1 VLVSAVLLAA
11 VLVYVDVDDFARAIR
26 NGEWGWFAAAIALM
40 AVATTPGAAR
50 WRLIL
55 QRAEIEISPIRA
67 LKTFSSSLFLNN
79 VLPTSIGGDA
89 ARAWSVGRDSGRL
102 LRAALATVVDRATA
116 VACLFL
122 LAWAALAVDDETV
135 PQVLVGV
142 LFWISVGLTA
152 VAAVAALVAAG
163 MRPVVRRIPRQL
175 ATMIREAW
183 ATLLAWGRA
192 PDLIGWLVVLGLL
205 YQLLAV
211 LALILVGRAVGVELS
226 FPLAAVTAAI
236 VVVAML
242 VPISIGG
249 LGIREGGFVLLL
261 GEAGV
266 DGAEATLISLLSAA
280 TIALASAAVVG
291 LAVLYETAVREAR
304 ARSLP
309 REPSA

>member
-1 VLVSAVLLAA
+1 
-11 VLVYVDVDDFARAIR
+11 VDVDDLARAVR

-40 AVATTPGAAR
+40 AVATAPGAAR

-55 QRAEIEISPIRA
+55 RGAEIEITQIRA
-67 LKTFSSSLFLNN
+67 LKTFSSSLLLNN

-116 VACLFL
+116 VACLFV
-122 LAWAALAVDDETV
+122 LAWTALAVDAEAV
-135 PQVLVGV
+135 PDVLVGV
-142 LFWISVGLTA
+142 LLWISVGLA
-152 VAAVAALVAAG
+152 VLAAVAALVAAG
-163 MRPVVRRIPRQL
+163 MRPVVRRIPPRI

-183 ATLLAWGRA
+183 ATLRVWGRA
-192 PDLIGWLVVLGLL
+192 PDLIGWLGVLGLL

-211 LALILVGRAVGVELS
+211 LALILVGRAVGVDLS
-226 FPLAAVTAAI
+226 FSLAAVTAAI

-266 DGAEATLISLLSAA
+266 DGADATLISLLSAA
-280 TIALASAAVVG
+280 AIALASAAMVG
-291 LAVLYETAVREAR
+291 FAVLYETAVRETR